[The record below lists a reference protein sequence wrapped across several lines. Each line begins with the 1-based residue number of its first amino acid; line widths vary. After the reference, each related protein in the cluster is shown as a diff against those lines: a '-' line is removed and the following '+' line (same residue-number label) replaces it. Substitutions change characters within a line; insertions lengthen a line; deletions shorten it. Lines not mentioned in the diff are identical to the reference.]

1 MICSAV
7 YVQNFQDRYRCKGH
21 NQYCMFY
28 GIVFRLDRE
37 LGNPLNYAT
46 DPFVRAARVCMCVLE
61 TGEFILAE
69 SNFINSAKNVLLL
82 FFLFPVSDS
91 CRVAVC
97 PWLMQKYQTSS
108 TK

>member
-1 MICSAV
+1 MIYSAV

-82 FFLFPVSDS
+82 FFYFQFLTLAELQFV
-91 CRVAVC
+91 
-97 PWLMQKYQTSS
+97 LG
-108 TK
+108 